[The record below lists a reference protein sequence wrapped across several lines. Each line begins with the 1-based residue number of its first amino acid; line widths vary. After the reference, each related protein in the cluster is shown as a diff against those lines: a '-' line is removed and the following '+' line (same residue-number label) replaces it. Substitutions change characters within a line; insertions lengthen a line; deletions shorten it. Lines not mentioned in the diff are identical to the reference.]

1 MKALGIIFCDHYSEN
16 TPPNALTQSR
26 TPAALP
32 FAGRYRTIDFS
43 LSDMVNAGIKNIG
56 VICKENYGSLMDHM
70 GSGEAWDLDR
80 KKGGIKVLSPLS
92 RPELTAS
99 VRGRLDALRAVKG
112 FIADQHAD
120 LVVMAFGG
128 TVANID
134 MKAMIKAHLEKK
146 AYLTMSYGEIPAGVG
161 EMIVHP
167 DKDGRIETV
176 TYLHAP
182 SKEAQN
188 FALDTYI
195 MNKDDLL
202 DFLDEADNNDFTNMN
217 RELIQKN
224 LSNRR
229 IFAYHHPGYARIIR
243 TVEDYFAA
251 SMDMLKPELKKELFP
266 AERPVYTKVKD
277 SVPTLY
283 DFHAVAENSLIAD
296 GCVIKG
302 TVRNSVLFRDVTVE
316 EGAVV
321 EDSIIMQK
329 SVVGKNAK
337 VSRTIAD
344 KNVTISDDCEMQG
357 APALPF
363 VIGKGKKV

>member
-1 MKALGIIFCDHYSEN
+1 MKTLGIIFCDHYSEN
-16 TPPNALTQSR
+16 TPKNELTQSR

-32 FAGRYRTIDFS
+32 FAGRYRTIDFA
-43 LSDMVNAGIKNIG
+43 LSGMVNAGIEDIG
-56 VICKENYGSLMDHM
+56 VICKENYGSLIDHM
-70 GSGEAWDLDR
+70 SSGEDWDLNR
-80 KKGGIKVLSPLS
+80 RQGGIKVLSPLS
-92 RPELTAS
+92 RPEHSVL

-112 FIADQHAD
+112 FIADQRHE

-134 MKAMIKAHLEKK
+134 MEALIDAHLKND

-161 EMIVHP
+161 EMMVHP
-167 DKDGRIETV
+167 NAEGRIESI
-176 TYLHAP
+176 TYLHELTAEP
-182 SKEAQN
+182 RN
-188 FALDTYI
+188 FALGTYV
-195 MNKDDLL
+195 MHKKDLL
-202 DFLDEADNNDFTNMN
+202 EFLDEADNNDYTNMN

-224 LSNRR
+224 LETHR
-229 IFAYHHPGYARIIR
+229 IFAYHHAGYARIIR

-251 SMDMLKPELKKELFP
+251 SMDMLKPELRTDLFP
-266 AERPVYTKVKD
+266 ADRPVYTKVKD

-283 DFHAVAENSLIAD
+283 DYHAIVENSLIAD

-302 TVRNSVLFRDVTVE
+302 TVKNSVIFRGVTVE

-321 EDSIIMQK
+321 EDSVLMQM

-337 VSRTIAD
+337 VCRTIAD
-344 KNVTISDDCEMQG
+344 KNVTVSEGCEMCG

>member
-1 MKALGIIFCDHYSEN
+1 MKALGMIFSDHYSEN
-16 TPPNALTQSR
+16 TPQNQLTHAR
-26 TPAALP
+26 TPSALP

-43 LSDMVNAGIKNIG
+43 LSDMVNAGIQNIG
-56 VICKENYGSLMDHM
+56 VICKENYGSLIDHM
-70 GSGEAWDLDR
+70 GNGEAWDLNR
-80 KKGGIKVLSPLS
+80 KKEGIKLLSPLS

-112 FIADQHAD
+112 FIADQPAE
-120 LVVMAFGG
+120 LVVMSFGG

-134 MKAMIKAHLEKK
+134 LKVMIRTHRETE
-146 AYLTMSYGEIPAGVG
+146 AYLTLAYGNIPAGIG

-167 DKDGRIETV
+167 NADGQIETI
-176 TYLHAP
+176 TYQHEASAAP
-182 SKEAQN
+182 QN
-188 FALDTYI
+188 VALGACV
-195 MNKDDLL
+195 MNKKDLMS
-202 DFLDEADNNDFTNMN
+202 FLDEADNSDFTNMN

-224 LSNRR
+224 LSTRR
-229 IFAYHHPGYARIIR
+229 IQAYCHPGYARIIR

-251 SMDMLKPELKKELFP
+251 SMDMLKPELKTELFP

-283 DFHAVAENSLIAD
+283 DFQAEVENSLIAD

-302 TVRNSVLFRDVTVE
+302 TVKNSVLFRGVTVE

-329 SVVGKNAK
+329 SVIGKNAK
-337 VSRTIAD
+337 VSHTIAD
-344 KNVTISDDCEMQG
+344 KNVTVSEGVEMQG